1 MLVSR
6 NTRNT
11 SIPGRRKI
19 KRQKQLFAAGPTR
32 LLVAAAA
39 GVVLLLLLIIKFKFH
54 SSIVPA
60 DLCISN
66 RARSWNAGSDFS

>member
-19 KRQKQLFAAGPTR
+19 KMTEAVFAADPTR

-39 GVVLLLLLIIKFKFH
+39 GL
-54 SSIVPA
+54 SYY
-60 DLCISN
+60 CC
-66 RARSWNAGSDFS
+66 